1 MDTIRAIKTDA
12 VIYLSGPM
20 TGLPDYN
27 YPAFNA
33 MAAQLRRHGFTVVN
47 PAELNADRP
56 DGAVWSDYLRRDIAA
71 LMGCTHIV
79 LLPGWKNSRGARI
92 EVSLAGDLGMS
103 IHFAEA
109 LAL

>member
-1 MDTIRAIKTDA
+1 MESIKAIKTDA

-33 MAAQLRRHGFTVVN
+33 LAAALRGRGFVVNN
-47 PAELNADRP
+47 PAEAGSIGRSWEECMRAAIRMLC
-56 DGAVWSDYLRRDIAA
+56 GSDVVVA
-71 LMGCTHIV
+71 
-79 LLPGWKNSRGARI
+79 LPGWENSRGAKI
-92 EVSLAGDLGMS
+92 EVGLATDLGLGLV
-103 IHFAEA
+103 FAEA